1 MSASANDPGAGPP
14 ASEKRTSTRHR
25 ALKAGRV
32 VYGNLSMTMDVTIRD
47 TSDGGA
53 RLKVDASANMPG
65 EFYFVVV
72 ADQLV
77 ARARVVWRS
86 PKEVGIQYL
95 EPMRNLRD
103 HPDPRVARMMIV

>member
-1 MSASANDPGAGPP
+1 MSASANAAGPP
-14 ASEKRTSTRHR
+14 GSEKRTSTRHR

-47 TSDGGA
+47 TSEGGA
-53 RLKVDASANMPG
+53 RLKVDATANMPG

-86 PKEVGIQYL
+86 PKEIGIQYL